1 MQMQWLLDLAEGYR
15 RELRSGLFF
24 QHLARA
30 ERPAD
35 LSSWVHQL
43 YHQSR
48 EFTKSL
54 CLRSALCCDPR
65 YRDVFAE
72 HAVEEADHPAQLRH
86 WMREHGYLDGV
97 EPRNVPPT
105 PETLDAAG
113 CYWRTAI
120 CEPPDVQV
128 ISLNLLSEG
137 VALDF
142 YSAVIP
148 VLKKLGLLTGRY
160 WKIHREVD
168 SHHLELG
175 LDLCGDVAQD
185 SVRAEV
191 YRRTLSHCAR
201 LYGAMLSS
209 WVGERAAPRSSLS
222 ANGLSGYLATEHVP
236 RAACGAAVTTQI
248 E

>member
-1 MQMQWLLDLAEGYR
+1 MQWLLNLAEGYR
-15 RELRSGLFF
+15 FELRAGPFF

-30 ERPAD
+30 ERAAD
-35 LSSWVHQL
+35 LSPWVHQL

-54 CLRSALCCDPR
+54 CLRSALCRDPR
-65 YRDVFAE
+65 YQDVFAE
-72 HAVEEADHPAQLRH
+72 HAVEEADHPAQLGH
-86 WMREHGYLDGV
+86 WMREHGYLDGI
-97 EPRNVPPT
+97 EPSSVPPT

-113 CYWRTAI
+113 YYWRTAI

-168 SHHLELG
+168 AHHLELG
-175 LDLCGDVAQD
+175 LDLCGDLAQD
-185 SVRAEV
+185 SPKGEV
-191 YRRTLSHCAR
+191 FRRTLAHGAR

-209 WVGERAAPRSSLS
+209 WVGEPTWPRSALS
-222 ANGLSGYLATEHVP
+222 ASDLYFAKEQMHRT
-236 RAACGAAVTTQI
+236 ACGAAVATPV